1 MSIDNQIDITTGTVK
16 LKAEFKNADDALF
29 PNQFVNVRMKVRT
42 LKDALTIPASAIQ
55 QGNRGAFVYV
65 IEPEGTAS
73 VRVVKVGDRTA
84 ESLVILDGI
93 KAGERVVLEGVDRLR
108 EGAKVRVIEPNR

>member
-1 MSIDNQIDITTGTVK
+1 
-16 LKAEFKNADDALF
+16 
-29 PNQFVNVRMKVRT
+29 
-42 LKDALTIPASAIQ
+42 
-55 QGNRGAFVYV
+55 
-65 IEPEGTAS
+65 
-73 VRVVKVGDRTA
+73 VVKIGDRTA